1 MVDVLTSFTVTLIY
15 SLHIHQEHGIQ
26 NWYEAYCAVLKKRGT
41 LQQLNVFIR
50 DREER
55 VGKIVGGIYFLSLFE
70 SYNAWTVKWFNFI
83 ERKTIWT

>member
-1 MVDVLTSFTVTLIY
+1 MVFKIDMKLIVLSLI
-15 SLHIHQEHGIQ
+15 
-26 NWYEAYCAVLKKRGT
+26 KRGT

-70 SYNAWTVKWFNFI
+70 SYNA
-83 ERKTIWT
+83 